1 MKSTASSL
9 VLFAWILVAS
19 AGCSVVGWIPVV
31 VSPDD
36 YLAHISLLAHDE
48 LGGRGMGSH
57 GIDLAAGYIAGHF
70 AAVGI
75 EPGGPDG
82 TYFQEFTLRV
92 SAKLLDDTHLE
103 FEGADI
109 TAALHDDF
117 TPFSFSSKGD
127 IDGDLVFVGYGI
139 TNPDQEHDDYA
150 DIDVEGKVVLMLRR
164 EPADWD
170 SWYTRHSRFRS
181 KVSLAAD
188 HGVAAVLI
196 ANRDPGADGNDP
208 LEGFDEGAGDY
219 GLPAMHIRRE
229 IADAL
234 LAAGGLGSLT
244 DLQTQLNEEGA
255 NVSAAVDGVHV
266 HGTVALETTE
276 IIARNVI
283 GVLPGNGP
291 NADEYVVIGAHHD
304 HLGVTRGQINNGADD
319 NASGVAGMIEIARA
333 MAHTKKRDRSIIFI
347 GFTAEEKGM
356 VGSKHYVD
364 HPTVPLES
372 IIAMINLDMIGRFD
386 ESSDQNHLGIHGLAT
401 GDSFKSIVNR
411 NGKAVGFA
419 GYQGDDSAL
428 GPSDHASFY
437 RAGIPALFFFTGVH
451 EDYHRPSDDTPKI
464 NAKAAARVADF
475 AYHVALDI
483 ANGGDA
489 PEYVEVTQRAR
500 IPGRGPRGNRVRI
513 GFMPDFQDESEVPGV
528 LVGRVSPG
536 SGAAKAGMQDGD
548 RIIKIADKKIDSMM
562 DFRPTLKDNKPGDV
576 VEVTVLRD
584 GTEVVLTVELSGG

>member
-1 MKSTASSL
+1 MKSTASSF
-9 VLFAWILVAS
+9 VLCVWILVAS

-31 VSPDD
+31 VSPDE

-82 TYFQEFTLRV
+82 TYFQEFSLPG

-103 FEGADI
+103 FEGADV
-109 TAALHDDF
+109 TAALDDEF
-117 TPFSFSSKGD
+117 RPFSFSSKGD

-150 DIDVEGKVVLMLRR
+150 DIDVEGNVVLMLRR
-164 EPADWD
+164 EPE
-170 SWYTRHSRFRS
+170 SWGSGYTQHASFES
-181 KVSLAAD
+181 KVNRAAEL
-188 HGVAAVLI
+188 GAVAVLI
-196 ANRDPGADGNDP
+196 TNQDTGSDRLRRFGNSS
-208 LEGFDEGAGDY
+208 ETY
-219 GLPAMHIRRE
+219 RLPAMHIKRD

-266 HGTVALETTE
+266 HGTVAFESTE

-283 GVLPGNGP
+283 GVLPATGSH
-291 NADEYVVIGAHHD
+291 ADEYVVIGAHYD

-333 MAHTKKRDRSIIFI
+333 MARTRKRDRSIIFI

-483 ANGGDA
+483 ANGGEA

-513 GFMPDFQDESEVPGV
+513 GFMPDFQDESDKPGV
-528 LVGRVSPG
+528 LVDRVSSG

-548 RIIKIADKKIDSMM
+548 RIIKIADKKIDAMM
-562 DFRPTLKDNKPGDV
+562 DLRPTLKDNKPGDV

-584 GTEVVLTVELSGG
+584 GKEVVLEVELSGG